1 MNVIPAGA
9 PARSEGRNRNPYVVD
24 ILSKEDMMTQS
35 IRLKRAY
42 DPPDKDD
49 GFRVLVDRLWPRGL
63 KKEDLAV
70 DLWLK
75 DIAPSDMLRKWYSH
89 DPERWEEFKSHYFEE
104 LRENDEA
111 VDRLLKASG
120 GNKVITLVYSSKE
133 EKLNNAVALKEY
145 IEKEKFQA
153 RKAA

>member
-1 MNVIPAGA
+1 M
-9 PARSEGRNRNPYVVD
+9 
-24 ILSKEDMMTQS
+24 SKS
-35 IRLKRAY
+35 IKLKRAY
-42 DPPDKDD
+42 DPPEKGD

-104 LRENDEA
+104 LRENGEA
-111 VDRLLKASG
+111 VDRLLKEAGRSS
-120 GNKVITLVYSSKE
+120 VITLVYSSKE
-133 EKLNNAVALKEY
+133 EKLNNAAALKEY
-145 IEKEKFQA
+145 IEKEKIQA
-153 RKAA
+153 KKAA

>member
-1 MNVIPAGA
+1 MKAT
-9 PARSEGRNRNPYVVD
+9 S
-24 ILSKEDMMTQS
+24 SKEDMMSKS
-35 IRLKRAY
+35 IKLKRAY
-42 DPPDKDD
+42 DPPEKGD

-63 KKEDLAV
+63 KKEDLDV

-111 VDRLLKASG
+111 VDRLLKEAG
-120 GNKVITLVYSSKE
+120 GSSVITLVYSSKE
-133 EKLNNAVALKEY
+133 GKMNNAAALKEY
-145 IEKEKFQA
+145 IEKEKIQA
-153 RKAA
+153 KKAA